1 LKEIQLKTYFALFL
15 IATIASLITTPL
27 IRRLCQRF
35 KLLDIPTDGRRVH
48 RTAIPRLGGLALFLS
63 CLTAL
68 SLLPLVDNLLTQ
80 KLNNLQAEFLTIFI
94 PATLVLLLGAYDD
107 LRGTNAVFKF
117 VGLGMIATLFYA
129 LGGRIDALSIPFVG
143 SVQLTPLLSLVV
155 TVVWLVGITNAFNL
169 IDGVDGLASGA
180 ALFSSLVILGV
191 AISQEQT
198 LMIVIAL
205 VLCGAVA
212 GFLRYNFN
220 PASIF
225 LGDSGALF
233 IGFLLAAMSVLGT
246 QKATTAVAIVV
257 PILAFGF
264 PVVDTAMTMG
274 RRLVSRKPVFQGDNE
289 HIHHMLLARGWSQ
302 RRVALVLYGVCAAFG
317 LLALMFPASG
327 SKLTGFM
334 LFVISVAVIIAVG
347 HLRYHEVEEIRAGVK
362 RTVGDRR
369 LRVANNIRV
378 RRAALAVSKASD
390 LHEMFEAVRH
400 MVDFGEFTFVN
411 AQVGQAGRAEL
422 NERAFTASLQ
432 RHPKQALEFRNGR
445 VFWSWS
451 KSVADTEE
459 TCRTCGQ
466 WSFRLPLVKDGVEWG
481 WLNFY
486 HSLSDETLLV
496 DTNYLSDLFRREFT
510 DAAARVFAIHE
521 VTANVHELRETAAV
535 MAMQMAAKG

>member
-1 LKEIQLKTYFALFL
+1 
-15 IATIASLITTPL
+15 
-27 IRRLCQRF
+27 
-35 KLLDIPTDGRRVH
+35 
-48 RTAIPRLGGLALFLS
+48 
-63 CLTAL
+63 LTAL
-68 SLLPLVDNLLTQ
+68 SLLPFVDNLLTQ
-80 KLNNLQAEFLTIFI
+80 TLRTYGSEFFTIFV
-94 PATLVLLLGAYDD
+94 PATLVLILGVYDD
-107 LRGTNAVFKF
+107 LRGTNAVVKF
-117 VGLGMIATLFYA
+117 AGLGIISAIFYA
-129 LGGRIDALSIPFVG
+129 LGGRIDALSIPLFG
-143 SVQLTPLLSLVV
+143 SVQLPPLLSFLL

-169 IDGVDGLASGA
+169 IDGLDGLASGA

-191 AISQEQT
+191 AVSQERT
-198 LMIVIAL
+198 LMIVVSL

-274 RRLVSRKPVFQGDNE
+274 RRLISHKPVFEGDSE

-317 LLALMFPASG
+317 LVALIFPATG

-334 LFVISVAVIIAVG
+334 MFVISVAVIIAVG

-362 RTVGDRR
+362 RTVADRR

-378 RRAALAVSKASD
+378 RRAALALSKASD
-390 LHEMFEAVRH
+390 LHEMFEAVRQ
-400 MVDFGEFTFVN
+400 MLDFGEFSFAN
-411 AQVGQAGRAEL
+411 AQLGETGRAEI
-422 NERAFTASLQ
+422 NERAFRASLQ

-445 VFWSWS
+445 VSWSWS
-451 KSVADTEE
+451 RAGVEREE
-459 TCRTCGQ
+459 DFPSRAG

-486 HSLSDETLLV
+486 HSLNGEALLV
-496 DTNYLSDLFRREFT
+496 DTNYLSDLLRREFT
-510 DAAARVFAIHE
+510 EAAARIFTDLE
-521 VTANVHELRETAAV
+521 VAETVPA
-535 MAMQMAAKG
+535 MAMEMAAKG

>member
-1 LKEIQLKTYFALFL
+1 MPA
-15 IATIASLITTPL
+15 
-27 IRRLCQRF
+27 
-35 KLLDIPTDGRRVH
+35 DGRRLH
-48 RTAIPRLGGLALFLS
+48 RTAIPRLGGVALYLS
-63 CLTAL
+63 CLMAL
-68 SLLPLVDNLLTQ
+68 SLLPFVDNLLTQ
-80 KLNNLQAEFLTIFI
+80 TLRGMQSEIFTILI

-107 LRGTNAVFKF
+107 LRGTNASVKF
-117 VGLGMIATLFYA
+117 IGLGVIAIVFYA
-129 LGGRIDALSIPFVG
+129 LGGRIDALSIPLFG
-143 SVQLTPLLSLVV
+143 SVQLSPLLSFLF
-155 TVVWLVGITNAFNL
+155 TVIWLVGIANAFNL
-169 IDGVDGLASGA
+169 IDGLDGLASGA

-191 AISQEQT
+191 AVSQERT
-198 LMIVIAL
+198 LMIVICL
-205 VLCGAVA
+205 VLCGSVA

-274 RRLVSRKPVFQGDNE
+274 RRLISRKPVFEGDNE

-317 LLALMFPASG
+317 LVALIFPASG

-334 LFVISVAVIIAVG
+334 LFVTSVAVIIAVG

-378 RRAALAVSKASD
+378 RRASLALSKASD
-390 LHEMFEAVRH
+390 LHEMFEALRH
-400 MVDFGEFTFVN
+400 LLDFGEFSFAN
-411 AQVGQAGRAEL
+411 AQVGQAGRAEI
-422 NERAFTASLQ
+422 NERAFEASLQ

-451 KSVADTEE
+451 KDDFDNEEIYRERTE
-459 TCRTCGQ
+459 

-486 HSLSDETLLV
+486 HRLDGQALLV

-510 DAAARVFAIHE
+510 EAAVRIFSDHE
-521 VTANVHELRETAAV
+521 VSEAAPV
-535 MAMQMAAKG
+535 LAMQMAAKG

>member
-1 LKEIQLKTYFALFL
+1 LKTYFALFL

-35 KLLDIPTDGRRVH
+35 KLLDIPTDDRRVH
-48 RTAIPRLGGLALFLS
+48 RTAVPRLGGLAIYLS

-68 SLLPLVDNLLTQ
+68 SLLPFVDNLLTQ
-80 KLNNLQAEFLTIFI
+80 TLSGLQAESLAIFI
-94 PATLVLLLGAYDD
+94 PATLVLILGVYDD
-107 LRGTNAVFKF
+107 LRGTNAVVKF
-117 VGLGMIATLFYA
+117 AGLGIIATLFYA
-129 LGGRIDALSIPFVG
+129 LGGRIDAVSIPLFG
-143 SVQLTPLLSLVV
+143 SVQLSPLLSFVV

-169 IDGVDGLASGA
+169 IDGLDGLASGA

-191 AISQEQT
+191 AVSQERT
-198 LMIVIAL
+198 LTIVVPL

-274 RRLVSRKPVFQGDNE
+274 RRVVSRKPVFQGDNE

-302 RRVALVLYGVCAAFG
+302 RRVAFVLYGVCAAFG
-317 LLALMFPASG
+317 LVALIFPASG

-347 HLRYHEVEEIRAGVK
+347 HLRYHEVAEIRAGVK

-378 RRAALAVSKASD
+378 RRAALALSKASD

-400 MVDFGEFTFVN
+400 MLDFGEFTFAN
-411 AQVGQAGRAEL
+411 AQVGQAGRAEV
-422 NERAFTASLQ
+422 NERAFDASRQ

-445 VFWSWS
+445 VSWSWT
-451 KSVADTEE
+451 KSSDLGEE
-459 TCRTCGQ
+459 TCRTCGH

-481 WLNFY
+481 WVNFY
-486 HSLSDETLLV
+486 HSLSGEALLV

-510 DAAARVFAIHE
+510 DAAARIITLHE
-521 VTANVHELRETAAV
+521 ETETVPA
-535 MAMQMAAKG
+535 MALHMAAKG

>member
-1 LKEIQLKTYFALFL
+1 M
-15 IATIASLITTPL
+15 
-27 IRRLCQRF
+27 
-35 KLLDIPTDGRRVH
+35 
-48 RTAIPRLGGLALFLS
+48 
-63 CLTAL
+63 AL
-68 SLLPLVDNLLTQ
+68 SLLPFLDNLLTQ
-80 KLNNLQAEFLTIFI
+80 TLRTYEREFYVIFI
-94 PATLVLLLGAYDD
+94 PATLVLLLGVYDD
-107 LRGTNAVFKF
+107 LRGTNAVVKF
-117 VGLGMIATLFYA
+117 AGLGIIATLFYA
-129 LGGRIDALSIPFVG
+129 LGGRIDALSVPLLG
-143 SVQLTPLLSLVV
+143 SVELPPLLSFVF
-155 TVVWLVGITNAFNL
+155 TIVWLVGITNAFNL
-169 IDGVDGLASGA
+169 IDGLDGLASGA
-180 ALFSSLVILGV
+180 ALFSSLVILSV
-191 AISQEQT
+191 SVSQERP
-198 LMIVIAL
+198 LMIVVAL

-274 RRLVSRKPVFQGDNE
+274 RRLVSRKPVFEGDNE

-317 LLALMFPASG
+317 LVALIFPASG
-327 SKLTGFM
+327 SKLPGFM

-362 RTVGDRR
+362 RTMADRR
-369 LRVANNIRV
+369 LRVANNIRI
-378 RRAALAVSKASD
+378 RRAALALSKASD
-390 LHEMFEAVRH
+390 LHEMFEALRH
-400 MVDFGEFTFVN
+400 MLDFGQFSSAN
-411 AQVGQAGRAEL
+411 AQVGRAGRAEI
-422 NERAFTASLQ
+422 NERTFQASLQ

-445 VFWSWS
+445 VSWSWS
-451 KSVADTEE
+451 KTGDDGDESYLSRTE
-459 TCRTCGQ
+459 

-486 HSLSDETLLV
+486 HRLDGEALLV

-510 DAAARVFAIHE
+510 EAAARIFTDHE
-521 VTANVHELRETAAV
+521 VAETAPA
-535 MAMQMAAKG
+535 MAMHMVAKG

>member
-1 LKEIQLKTYFALFL
+1 LKTYFALFL

-35 KLLDIPTDGRRVH
+35 QLLDVPADARRVH
-48 RTAIPRLGGLALFLS
+48 RTAIPRLGGLALYFS

-68 SLLPLVDNLLTQ
+68 SLLPFVDNLLTQ
-80 KLNNLQAEFLTIFI
+80 TLSGLRSESLMIFV
-94 PATLVLLLGAYDD
+94 PATLVLILGAYDD
-107 LRGTNAVFKF
+107 LRGTNAIVKF
-117 VGLGMIATLFYA
+117 AGLGIIATIFYA
-129 LGGRIDALSIPFVG
+129 MGGRIDALSIPLVG
-143 SVQLTPLLSLVV
+143 SVELPPLISFLF
-155 TVVWLVGITNAFNL
+155 TIVWLVGITNAFNL
-169 IDGVDGLASGA
+169 IDGLDGLASGA

-191 AISQEQT
+191 SVSQERT

-246 QKATTAVAIVV
+246 QKASTAVAIFV

-264 PVVDTAMTMG
+264 PVVDTAMAMS
-274 RRLVSRKPVFQGDNE
+274 RRFVSGKPVFEGDKE

-302 RRVALVLYGVCAAFG
+302 RRVALVLYGVCAVFG
-317 LLALMFPASG
+317 LVALMFPATG

-378 RRAALAVSKASD
+378 RRAALALSKASD
-390 LHEMFEAVRH
+390 LHEMFEALRH
-400 MVDFGEFTFVN
+400 MLDFGEFTFAN
-411 AQVGQAGRAEL
+411 AQVGQAGRAEV
-422 NERAFTASLQ
+422 NERAYEASLQ
-432 RHPKQALEFRNGR
+432 RHPKQELELRNGR

-451 KSVADTEE
+451 RDGGETEE
-459 TCRTCGQ
+459 RFPSRAE
-466 WSFRLPLVKDGVEWG
+466 WSFRLPLIKDGVEWG

-486 HSLSDETLLV
+486 HSLNAQALLV

-510 DAAARVFAIHE
+510 EAAARIFAVHE
-521 VTANVHELRETAAV
+521 VEETAPA

>member
-1 LKEIQLKTYFALFL
+1 MKTYFALFL

-27 IRRLCQRF
+27 IRRLCQRY
-35 KLLDIPTDGRRVH
+35 KILDVPADARRLH
-48 RTAIPRLGGLALFLS
+48 RLAIPRLGGLALYFS

-68 SLLPLVDNLLTQ
+68 SVLPLLDNLLTQ
-80 KLNNLQAEFLTIFI
+80 TLSGLRSEFLMIFV
-94 PATLVLLLGAYDD
+94 PATLVLMLGAYDD
-107 LRGTNAVFKF
+107 LRGTNAIVKF
-117 VGLGMIATLFYA
+117 AGVGMIATVFYA
-129 LGGRIDALSIPFVG
+129 LGGRIDALSIPLFGPVE
-143 SVQLTPLLSLVV
+143 LPPLISFLF
-155 TVVWLVGITNAFNL
+155 TIVWLVGITNAFNL
-169 IDGVDGLASGA
+169 IDGLDGLASGA

-191 AISQEQT
+191 SISQERP

-205 VLCGAVA
+205 VLCGAIA

-246 QKATTAVAIVV
+246 QKASTAVAIFV

-264 PVVDTAMTMG
+264 PVVDTAMAMA
-274 RRLVSRKPVFQGDNE
+274 RRFVSGKPVFEGDNE

-317 LLALMFPASG
+317 LVALMFPATG

-378 RRAALAVSKASD
+378 RRTALALSKASD
-390 LHEMFEAVRH
+390 LHEMFEALRH
-400 MVDFGEFTFVN
+400 MLDFGEFTFAN
-411 AQVGQAGRAEL
+411 AQVGQAGRAEI
-422 NERAFTASLQ
+422 NERAYQASLR
-432 RHPKQALEFRNGR
+432 RHPKQELELRNGR

-451 KSVADTEE
+451 KEGSEPDERFRSRAE
-459 TCRTCGQ
+459 

-486 HSLSDETLLV
+486 HSLDGEALLV

-510 DAAARVFAIHE
+510 EAAARIFAVHE
-521 VTANVHELRETAAV
+521 VPEAAPAMV
-535 MAMQMAAKG
+535 MHMAAKG